1 MKYLPAEVAFGKL
14 KAMVEGARL
23 VREELAGR
31 ADLNAN
37 VNFS

>member
-1 MKYLPAEVAFGKL
+1 
-14 KAMVEGARL
+14 VEGARL